1 MTTDF
6 FNHIATLGTPGNWK
20 LTIQTDDHISFTVSA
35 LFTAA
40 HGGDGAARLIPP
52 MILQGT
58 ADELGAGFFEAISTP
73 VQQTA
78 SLYANMEQYQKQLEA
93 AQAKSKQEQD
103 KKQKAK
109 AEATAAKGE
118 GKKNADIEL
127 PEAKAEKKK
136 AYETALK
143 TIAELTSAMKYEEAL
158 SILPLVADYPEKET
172 ELNNKQADLL
182 RLKDLK
188 AQRSLELM

>member
-6 FNHIATLGTPGNWK
+6 FKHIVTLNTPGHWK
-20 LTIQTDDHISFTVSA
+20 LTIYSDHNQKLTVSA

-40 HGGDGAARLIPP
+40 HGGDGAASLIPP
-52 MILQGT
+52 MLLIGT
-58 ADELGAGFFEAISTP
+58 AEELDEGFFTAITTP

-78 SLYANMEQYQKQLEA
+78 SLYANMEHYQKQLEA

-103 KKQKAK
+103 KKQKSK
-109 AEATAAKGE
+109 AEATASGSAV
-118 GKKNADIEL
+118 KKTADIEL
-127 PEAKAEKKK
+127 PDVKAEKKK
-136 AYETALK
+136 AYDTALK
-143 TIAELTSAMKYEEAL
+143 SIAELTSAMKYEEAL
-158 SILPLVADYPEKET
+158 AILPLVANYPEKET
-172 ELNNKQADLL
+172 ELNHKQADLL

>member
-6 FNHIATLGTPGNWK
+6 FQHIAQVAAPGNWK
-20 LTIQTDDHISFTVSA
+20 LTIQTEDQIYFTVSA

-58 ADELGAGFFEAISTP
+58 AEELGAGFFDAVTTP

-118 GKKNADIEL
+118 GKKSADIEL
-127 PEAKAEKKK
+127 PDAKAEKKK
-136 AYETALK
+136 AYDTAMK
-143 TIAELTSAMKYEEAL
+143 TIAELNSAMKYEEAL
-158 SILPLVADYPEKET
+158 AILPLVTDYPEKEN
-172 ELNNKQADLL
+172 ELNSKQAELL

-188 AQRSLELM
+188 AQRFLEL

>member
-6 FNHIATLGTPGNWK
+6 FNHIAAIATPGNWK
-20 LTIQTDDHISFTVSA
+20 LTIQTGDNVTFTVSA

-40 HGGDGAARLIPP
+40 GGGDIAARLIPP

-58 ADELGAGFFEAISTP
+58 AEELGAGFFEAITTP

-78 SLYANMEQYQKQLEA
+78 NLYANMEQYQKQLEA
-93 AQAKSKQEQD
+93 AKLASKQEQD
-103 KKQKAK
+103 KKQKDK
-109 AEATAAKGE
+109 AASQAQNAT
-118 GKKNADIEL
+118 GKKTADMEM
-127 PEAKAEKKK
+127 PDAKAEKRKV
-136 AYETALK
+136 YETAMK
-143 TIAELTSAMKYEEAL
+143 SITELTSVMKYEEAL
-158 SILPLVADYPEKET
+158 SILPDVALYPEKEA

-188 AQRSLELM
+188 AQRSLELL